1 MTIRWTAPACYSL
14 LLLAGLGAGLAPPAL
29 AQPAPLV
36 QGESSANTVLD
47 LGDSGPEVQRLQS
60 ELSDLGLFAGA
71 IDGQYGPDTA
81 EAVRSLQAQQAIAVD
96 GLAGPQTWRALE
108 TARPV
113 ATLPPPPLAAGLLT
127 FTPLV
132 VAQPAPPP
140 SALWLALMPLVP
152 IAGGALTY
160 LHRRRQRRQRVLR
173 RRQQRQTLPAKPKP

>member
-1 MTIRWTAPACYSL
+1 M
-14 LLLAGLGAGLAPPAL
+14 
-29 AQPAPLV
+29 AQPAPMV
-36 QGESSANTVLD
+36 QRESSENTVLD
-47 LGDSGPEVQRLQS
+47 LGDSGPEVQRLQT
-60 ELSDLGLFAGA
+60 ELTDLGLFAGA

-96 GLAGPQTWRALE
+96 GIAGPQTWLALVAARRA
-108 TARPV
+108 
-113 ATLPPPPLAAGLLT
+113 ATLPPAPLAAGMLT

-173 RRQQRQTLPAKPKP
+173 RWRRRQTVAAKPKP